1 MKISQPGH
9 WGRPAIAL
17 VLLTTLVT
25 FAGGLAAQQGGGV
38 ALNPSHPDTYV
49 VKRGDTLWDI
59 AAMFLREPWY
69 WPEIWYVNPQIEN
82 PHWIFPGD
90 VLSLVYVDGKPQ
102 LRMQRG
108 QAASGTDKLG
118 PRIRE
123 EQLDNA
129 VTAIPLNAIE
139 PFLKRGT
146 VLERKEIDKLPYIL
160 ALREGHLVG
169 ARGNDAY
176 VRGDGLGGP
185 DTPYN
190 VVRVGDRLVDPES
203 GDVLGYA
210 GIFIGE
216 GTLWRGGDPAT
227 LRLEETAREATKGD
241 RLIPPQDGFPLQF
254 YPRAPGQPVEG
265 VVMFAE
271 DDASRVGQYQVVVI
285 NRGSQHGLEAGSVLA
300 VWSPGDKV
308 WDSVNSR
315 FTDRKVQLPEERVGT
330 LMVFRTF
337 DRLSYGLVMEA
348 TAPIHRN
355 DRVRNPG

>member
-9 WGRPAIAL
+9 RGRPAIAM
-17 VLLTTLVT
+17 VLLTALVS
-25 FAGGLAAQQGGGV
+25 FAGALGAQQGGGV
-38 ALNPSHPDTYV
+38 PLNPSHPDTYV

-59 AAMFLREPWY
+59 SAMFLRDPWY

-90 VLSLVYVDGKPQ
+90 VLTLVYVDGKPQ

-108 QAASGTDKLG
+108 QVSGTDKLS

-123 EQLDNA
+123 EQLGEA

-146 VLERKEIDKLPYIL
+146 VLARDEIDKLPYIV
-160 ALREGHLVG
+160 ALREGHLVA

-176 VRGDGLGGP
+176 VRGEALGGP

-190 VVRVGDRLVDPES
+190 VVRVGDQLVDPET

-210 GIFIGE
+210 GIFVGE
-216 GTLWRGGDPAT
+216 GTIWRGGDPST
-227 LRLEETAREATKGD
+227 LRLEETAREAARGD
-241 RLIPPQDGFPLQF
+241 RLIPPQPGFPLQF
-254 YPRAPGQPVEG
+254 YPRAPGQPVDG
-265 VVMFAE
+265 QVMFAE

-300 VWSPGDKV
+300 IWSPGDKV
-308 WDSVNSR
+308 ADLNSR
-315 FTDRKVQLPEERVGT
+315 FAGRKVQLPEERVGT